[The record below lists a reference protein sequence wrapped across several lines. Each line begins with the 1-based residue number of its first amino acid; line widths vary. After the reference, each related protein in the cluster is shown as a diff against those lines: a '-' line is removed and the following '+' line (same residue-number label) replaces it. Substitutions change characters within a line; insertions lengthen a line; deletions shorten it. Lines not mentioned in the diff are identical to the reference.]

1 MIKVSNIQSNKG
13 NEIANQF
20 IIKDTENNTTY
31 FQSYNSIIVKIER
44 DFDNTSI
51 FLDEI
56 YWNYSKT
63 TSKYRSI
70 FLGEATE
77 VTKSKIKSGEYI
89 LTNLN

>member
-13 NEIANQF
+13 KDIANQF
-20 IIKDTENNTTY
+20 YICDTDNGIDY
-31 FQSYNSIIVKIER
+31 FQSYNSIIVKQDQGKIY
-44 DFDNTSI
+44 
-51 FLDEI
+51 LDEI